1 MEKKENL
8 IKNVLAGLIGKK
20 VSSEMELSR
29 EEVVR
34 LLKTTPEA
42 LDAFERAYKREV
54 LNNPDES
61 RMFGVSAKQMHEKNE
76 DYVENQPDL
85 NSLMCKIV
93 KELLA
98 QTKVWEYKKIGREP
112 FELNASFED
121 KSGTSVTT
129 ETLNAIPRENRP
141 QLAGDIILR
150 TGVDEIPTSQQLLYW
165 YSKAINEDLSEDE
178 RMMAYSMFREG
189 LDLLDLDEISYRII
203 GENQVSM
210 GYWLPKIAPVVDYDG
225 FFKIPNTKIMKV
237 PLPVLQ
243 LTFAEYS
250 TLTRATLDI
259 VNELCMRAFRLR
271 TDADYFI
278 KTGVFSSKFDFRNA
292 RVHDPKE
299 IREMGEYF
307 LFVHNMSRN
316 LGFMSY
322 GVATKNEWVVREF
335 IPDKEDNLTIYHGLP
350 LHTEYR
356 VFVDF
361 DTKEVLGI
369 HPYWDPDV
377 MKKHFS
383 EKSRPGDPD
392 AYHDYCTY
400 SVNEDKLMQR
410 YEKNKDIV
418 CEHARNIVF
427 LDNELTGQWSVD
439 IMQNG
444 DDFWLIDMAP
454 AFLSAFHECIPAGKL
469 KITEQDWLPEIPEV

>member
-1 MEKKENL
+1 MEKKENS
-8 IKNVLAGLIGKK
+8 IQKVLAGLIGRKTPVK
-20 VSSEMELSR
+20 TELTR
-29 EEVVR
+29 EEVVQ

-42 LDAFERAYKREV
+42 LDAFEHAYKREV
-54 LNNPDES
+54 LDNPDES
-61 RMFGVSAKQMHEKNE
+61 RMFGISAKQMHEKNE
-76 DYVENQPDL
+76 NGTEDQPDL
-85 NSLMCKIV
+85 SSLMCKIV

-98 QTKVWEYKKIGREP
+98 QTTVWEYKKIEGEP
-112 FELNASFED
+112 FELTSSFED
-121 KSGTSVTT
+121 KSGAPVTV
-129 ETLNAIPRENRP
+129 EALNAVPKEIRP

-150 TGVDEIPTSQQLLYW
+150 TGIDEMTSQQLLYW
-165 YSKAINEDLSEDE
+165 YSKAINEDLSEGE
-178 RMMAYSMFREG
+178 RRMAYSMFREG
-189 LDLLDLDEISYRII
+189 LDLLDLDDISYRII
-203 GENQVSM
+203 GKNQVSM
-210 GYWLPKIAPVVDYDG
+210 GYWLPKIAPVVDYEG
-225 FFKIPNTKIMKV
+225 FFKIPDTKIMKV

-243 LTFAEYS
+243 LTFAEYP

-259 VNELCMRAFRLR
+259 VNELCMRAFRLH

-307 LFVHNMSRN
+307 LFIHNMSRN
-316 LGFMSY
+316 LGFMHY
-322 GVATKNEWVVREF
+322 GAATTDEWVVREF

-383 EKSRPGDPD
+383 GESRPDDPD
-392 AYHDYCTY
+392 AYHDFCTY

-410 YEKNKDIV
+410 YEENKDTV
-418 CEHARNIVF
+418 CEHAQNIAS
-427 LDNELTGQWSVD
+427 LDNELTGQWSMD

-454 AFLSAFHECIPAGKL
+454 AFLSAYHECIPAGKL
-469 KITEQDWLPEIPEV
+469 KTTEQDWLPEIPEV

>member
-61 RMFGVSAKQMHEKNE
+61 RMYGVSAKQMHEKNE

-178 RMMAYSMFREG
+178 RMMAYSCSG
-189 LDLLDLDEISYRII
+189 
-203 GENQVSM
+203 
-210 GYWLPKIAPVVDYDG
+210 
-225 FFKIPNTKIMKV
+225 KV
-237 PLPVLQ
+237 
-243 LTFAEYS
+243 LTFLILMRFPTGIS
-250 TLTRATLDI
+250 GKIKCQWDI
-259 VNELCMRAFRLR
+259 GC
-271 TDADYFI
+271 
-278 KTGVFSSKFDFRNA
+278 
-292 RVHDPKE
+292 
-299 IREMGEYF
+299 
-307 LFVHNMSRN
+307 
-316 LGFMSY
+316 
-322 GVATKNEWVVREF
+322 
-335 IPDKEDNLTIYHGLP
+335 
-350 LHTEYR
+350 
-356 VFVDF
+356 
-361 DTKEVLGI
+361 
-369 HPYWDPDV
+369 
-377 MKKHFS
+377 
-383 EKSRPGDPD
+383 
-392 AYHDYCTY
+392 
-400 SVNEDKLMQR
+400 QR
-410 YEKNKDIV
+410 
-418 CEHARNIVF
+418 
-427 LDNELTGQWSVD
+427 
-439 IMQNG
+439 
-444 DDFWLIDMAP
+444 
-454 AFLSAFHECIPAGKL
+454 
-469 KITEQDWLPEIPEV
+469 

>member
-1 MEKKENL
+1 MKKKENT
-8 IKNVLAGLIGKK
+8 IKNVLAGLIGNKIA
-20 VSSEMELSR
+20 SQPELSR

-42 LDAFERAYKREV
+42 LDAFESAYKKEI
-54 LNNPDES
+54 LDTPDEG

-76 DYVENQPDL
+76 NLAEDQPDL
-85 NSLMCKIV
+85 SSLMCEIV
-93 KELLA
+93 KELLD
-98 QTKVWEYKKIGREP
+98 QTAVWEYKKIEGEP
-112 FELNASFED
+112 FELTSSFEGNTD
-121 KSGTSVTT
+121 APVTV
-129 ETLNAIPRENRP
+129 EALNTIPKEIRP

-150 TGVDEIPTSQQLLYW
+150 TDANEVPTSQQLLYW
-165 YSKAINEDLSEDE
+165 YSKVINKDFSEGE
-178 RMMAYSMFREG
+178 QRMAYSMFRKG
-189 LDLLDLDEISYRII
+189 LDILDLDEISYRII
-203 GENQVSM
+203 EKNQTSM
-210 GYWLPKIAPVVDYDG
+210 GYWLPKIAPVVDKEE
-225 FFKIPNTKIMKV
+225 FFKIPDTKIMKV

-243 LTFAEYS
+243 LTFAEYP

-259 VNELCMRAFRLR
+259 VNEFCMRAFRLR

-292 RVHDPKE
+292 HVHDPKE

-322 GVATKNEWVVREF
+322 GAATTNEWVVREF

-383 EKSRPGDPD
+383 EESRPDDPD

-400 SVNEDKLMQR
+400 SVNEEKLMQR
-410 YEKNKDIV
+410 YEKNKDTV
-418 CEHARNIVF
+418 CEHAQNIIS
-427 LDNELTGQWSVD
+427 LDNELAGQWSMD

-454 AFLSAFHECIPAGKL
+454 AFLSAFHECIPTGKL
-469 KITEQDWLPEIPEV
+469 KVTEQDWLPEIPEV

>member
-1 MEKKENL
+1 MKKKENA
-8 IKNVLAGLIGKK
+8 IKNVLDGLIGKK
-20 VSSEMELSR
+20 MSAKMELSR
-29 EEVVR
+29 EDVVQ

-42 LDAFERAYKREV
+42 LDAFESAYKREV
-54 LNNPDES
+54 LDNPDES
-61 RMFGVSAKQMHEKNE
+61 RMFGISAKQMHEKNE
-76 DYVENQPDL
+76 SGVEEQPDL
-85 NSLMCKIV
+85 SFLTCRIV

-98 QTKVWEYKKIGREP
+98 QTTVWEYKKNKEEP
-112 FELNASFED
+112 FELASSFED
-121 KSGTSVTT
+121 KLGAPVTV
-129 ETLNAIPRENRP
+129 EALNTVPKKIRP
-141 QLAGDIILR
+141 QLAGDVILR
-150 TGVDEIPTSQQLLYW
+150 TDTNEVATSKQLLYW
-165 YSKAINEDLSEDE
+165 YSKTINMDLSEGE
-178 RMMAYSMFREG
+178 RRMAYSMFRKG
-189 LDLLDLDEISYRII
+189 LDILDLDEISYRII
-203 GENQVSM
+203 GKNQVSM
-210 GYWLPKIAPVVDYDG
+210 GYWLPKISPVVDYEG
-225 FFKIPNTKIMKV
+225 FFKIPDTKIMKV

-243 LTFAEYS
+243 LTFAEYP
-250 TLTRATLDI
+250 TLTRTTLDI

-292 RVHDPKE
+292 HVHDPKE

-316 LGFMSY
+316 LGFMAY
-322 GVATKNEWVVREF
+322 GGATTDEWVVREF

-383 EKSRPGDPD
+383 GESRPVDPD
-392 AYHDYCTY
+392 AYHDFCTY
-400 SVNEDKLMQR
+400 SVNEDRLMQR
-410 YEKNKDIV
+410 YEENKDTV
-418 CEHARNIVF
+418 CEHVQNIVSI
-427 LDNELTGQWSVD
+427 DNELTRQWSMD

-444 DDFWLIDMAP
+444 NEFWFIDMAP

-469 KITEQDWLPEIPEV
+469 KVTEQDWLPEIPEV

>member
-322 GVATKNEWVVREF
+322 GVATTNEWVVREF
-335 IPDKEDNLTIYHGLP
+335 IPD
-350 LHTEYR
+350 
-356 VFVDF
+356 
-361 DTKEVLGI
+361 
-369 HPYWDPDV
+369 
-377 MKKHFS
+377 
-383 EKSRPGDPD
+383 
-392 AYHDYCTY
+392 
-400 SVNEDKLMQR
+400 
-410 YEKNKDIV
+410 
-418 CEHARNIVF
+418 
-427 LDNELTGQWSVD
+427 
-439 IMQNG
+439 
-444 DDFWLIDMAP
+444 
-454 AFLSAFHECIPAGKL
+454 
-469 KITEQDWLPEIPEV
+469 

>member
-178 RMMAYSMFREG
+178 RMMA
-189 LDLLDLDEISYRII
+189 
-203 GENQVSM
+203 
-210 GYWLPKIAPVVDYDG
+210 
-225 FFKIPNTKIMKV
+225 
-237 PLPVLQ
+237 
-243 LTFAEYS
+243 
-250 TLTRATLDI
+250 
-259 VNELCMRAFRLR
+259 
-271 TDADYFI
+271 
-278 KTGVFSSKFDFRNA
+278 
-292 RVHDPKE
+292 
-299 IREMGEYF
+299 
-307 LFVHNMSRN
+307 
-316 LGFMSY
+316 
-322 GVATKNEWVVREF
+322 
-335 IPDKEDNLTIYHGLP
+335 
-350 LHTEYR
+350 
-356 VFVDF
+356 
-361 DTKEVLGI
+361 
-369 HPYWDPDV
+369 
-377 MKKHFS
+377 
-383 EKSRPGDPD
+383 
-392 AYHDYCTY
+392 
-400 SVNEDKLMQR
+400 
-410 YEKNKDIV
+410 
-418 CEHARNIVF
+418 
-427 LDNELTGQWSVD
+427 
-439 IMQNG
+439 
-444 DDFWLIDMAP
+444 
-454 AFLSAFHECIPAGKL
+454 
-469 KITEQDWLPEIPEV
+469 